1 MVLLGSHCWIGQEEI
16 EQQTSPVGSKRVQGV
31 RVSDA
36 NSCWSDVRKAKP
48 WRETA
53 PEGWCSPRVAHWGWE
68 QHPPDHKTSP
78 HLPHPHHV
86 VPYSTTEHI
95 LQAFI
100 LLWRNDPI
108 RFQDENLPIKWLFYR
123 ENCCAHAV
131 SVQDMSISANR
142 AGGFGN
148 GDTGLFGAGWTS
160 LILFHYTTEQIVDV
174 NYFSH

>member
-1 MVLLGSHCWIGQEEI
+1 MQIAAGLMWGKQNHEGKQPQKDDAHPGLRIGGGSSIP
-16 EQQTSPVGSKRVQGV
+16 QTT
-31 RVSDA
+31 
-36 NSCWSDVRKAKP
+36 KP
-48 WRETA
+48 L
-53 PEGWCSPRVAHWGWE
+53 H
-68 QHPPDHKTSP
+68 TSLI
-78 HLPHPHHV
+78 HTTLFL
-86 VPYSTTEHI
+86 TEHI
-95 LQAFI
+95 LQAFL